1 MGNEQA
7 VARDP
12 LSYIMQVVLSMPRKN
27 TNENESLAIL
37 FIHSTVIV
45 QVLLQVRERTLQ
57 FVIRVR
63 HSLAAFF
70 LTSEQV
76 WHIKV

>member
-1 MGNEQA
+1 MRWRIG
-7 VARDP
+7 
-12 LSYIMQVVLSMPRKN
+12 LVVWSAFFALCKWFYQCQEKP
-27 TNENESLAIL
+27 TNESLAIL

>member
-1 MGNEQA
+1 MDNEQA

-37 FIHSTVIV
+37 FIHSTMIV
-45 QVLLQVRERTLQ
+45 QVLL
-57 FVIRVR
+57 
-63 HSLAAFF
+63 
-70 LTSEQV
+70 
-76 WHIKV
+76 

>member
-27 TNENESLAIL
+27 TNENESLAIP
-37 FIHSTVIV
+37 FIHSTMIV
-45 QVLLQVRERTLQ
+45 QVLL
-57 FVIRVR
+57 
-63 HSLAAFF
+63 
-70 LTSEQV
+70 
-76 WHIKV
+76 